1 MWFLLSVVAEKHL
14 HRDSYPQ
21 SCPLGFPVRDIL
33 ADLMIV
39 FFPHNSSLLPLLL
52 FFCLI
57 AASPAQPPCVWADHP
72 RALMTSSCVED
83 KAFWVGSRS
92 RLCTPKKKKNP
103 NLGPFFSISGPQ
115 KTQFPLCN
123 LACSTGQGAEHVG
136 TLHVCMC
143 PAFPVGTF
151 AGIDPAVEV
160 SVCSLAFYETL
171 KPVTKKIW
179 RYWFLECER
188 SGIPWAHSFLISHC
202 LVPALSVC

>member
-1 MWFLLSVVAEKHL
+1 M
-14 HRDSYPQ
+14 Y
-21 SCPLGFPVRDIL
+21 
-33 ADLMIV
+33 
-39 FFPHNSSLLPLLL
+39 
-52 FFCLI
+52 
-57 AASPAQPPCVWADHP
+57 
-72 RALMTSSCVED
+72 
-83 KAFWVGSRS
+83 
-92 RLCTPKKKKNP
+92 PKKKKKP

-171 KPVTKKIW
+171 KPVTKKSGAIDSW
-179 RYWFLECER
+179 NAKEVESLELTVSSFR
-188 SGIPWAHSFLISHC
+188 IVSFL
-202 LVPALSVC
+202 LFQSVNAANS